1 MVRRHGNLLSVLEIT
16 PETLWFRQST
26 GGYVCDSASLER
38 VMELPQ
44 VKVVH
49 GVGDPVGGSVRVD
62 PARLSLFVETLG
74 RIAPEVVSE
83 HLSFTRSGPRGNEHF
98 AGFMLPPR
106 QTAAGVHAAVGS
118 IRALAEHLAYPF
130 AVENGVS
137 YLRPRSDEMTDG
149 EFVAAVV
156 DEADVGIVLDLHNLY
171 ANERN
176 GRQSMEEFINC
187 IPLDRVWEIHV
198 AGGLELDGYWLDAH
212 SGAVPEPVWTI
223 AAALVPSLAN
233 LSVINFELVPEFF
246 GEFGEDR
253 VIEQLERCQVLW
265 SMRGTATRVERPSS
279 PPAVARQTAGP
290 TVSEWEEQLS
300 SLIGS
305 GGAGCAASP
314 MPDDQLVDDP
324 GVGIYRLLIEEFR
337 AGMIARALRL
347 STRLLLLQLGEVGVR
362 RLLSEFWAET
372 ESHPF
377 ASDEAEAFTRY
388 VRRTQ
393 PPVPHLMEVLNFEV
407 AILRAF
413 TDGSEEAIEFAGD
426 PVCILDSLARGV
438 LPPAPTSERTLI
450 NVGFA

>member
-1 MVRRHGNLLSVLEIT
+1 MLEIA

-26 GGYVCDSASLER
+26 GEYVCDSASLER

-49 GVGDPVGGSVRVD
+49 GVGDPVGGSVHVD
-62 PARLSLFVETLG
+62 PARLSLFVETLD

-83 HLSFTRSGPRGNEHF
+83 HLSFTRSGPRDNEHF

-106 QTAAGVHAAVGS
+106 QTAAGVQAAVGS

-137 YLRPRSDEMTDG
+137 YLRPRSDEMSDG
-149 EFVAAVV
+149 QFVAAVV

-171 ANERN
+171 ANGRN
-176 GRQSMEEFINC
+176 GRQSMQEFIDC

-198 AGGLELDGYWLDAH
+198 AGGRELGGYWLDAH
-212 SGAVPEPVWTI
+212 SGAVPEPVWSI
-223 AAALVPSLAN
+223 ATDLVPSLAN

-253 VIEQLERCQVLW
+253 VVEQLERCQALW
-265 SMRGTATRVERPSS
+265 SMRESTRRVERSSS
-279 PPAVARQTAGP
+279 PPPKAMHTAGP
-290 TVSEWEEQLS
+290 TVSEWEEQLL
-300 SLIGS
+300 SLIGP

-314 MPDDQLVDDP
+314 MPDDQLVGDP

-337 AGMIARALRL
+337 AGMIARVLRL
-347 STRLLLLQLGEVGVR
+347 STRLLLLQLGEGGVR
-362 RLLSEFWAET
+362 RMLSEFWTET
-372 ESHPF
+372 EPHAF
-377 ASDEAEAFTRY
+377 ASDEAEAFGQY

-393 PPVPHLMEVLNFEV
+393 PTVPHLVEVLNFEL

-426 PVCILDSLARGV
+426 PVRILDSLARGV
-438 LPPAPTSERTLI
+438 LPPAPTGERALI
-450 NVGFA
+450 NVGAA